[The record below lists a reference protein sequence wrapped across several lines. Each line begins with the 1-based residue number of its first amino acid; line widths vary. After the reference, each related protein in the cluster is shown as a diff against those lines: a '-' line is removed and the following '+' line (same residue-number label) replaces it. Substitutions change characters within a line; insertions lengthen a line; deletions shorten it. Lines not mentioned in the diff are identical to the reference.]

1 MLDIL
6 SSAHASAP
14 TGASEAGFQ
23 IMQFAPF
30 IAVFAIMYFLIIRPQ
45 NKRAKEM
52 KAMIDSLKK
61 GDRVV
66 TSGGLIGQITKIVD
80 ENEVLV
86 QLAEGIEVRAVRSS
100 VAQVI
105 SKTTPKDKPTDEDDS
120 PVRKAMLAKKN
131 KK

>member
-1 MLDIL
+1 MFDLL

-14 TGASEAGFQ
+14 AGGSGAGFQ

-45 NKRAKEM
+45 NKRAKEL
-52 KAMIDSLKK
+52 KTMIDSLKK
-61 GDRVV
+61 GDRIV
-66 TSGGLIGQITKIVD
+66 TTGGLIGQITKIVD
-80 ENEVLV
+80 ENEVMVELSQGV
-86 QLAEGIEVRAVRSS
+86 EVRLVRSS

-105 SKTTPKDKPTDEDDS
+105 SKTTSSGDEES
-120 PVRKAMLAKKN
+120 PVRKAIAAKKS

>member
-1 MLDIL
+1 MFDLL

-14 TGASEAGFQ
+14 VGGSGVGFQ

-45 NKRAKEM
+45 NKRAKEL

-61 GDRVV
+61 GDRIV
-66 TSGGLIGQITKIVD
+66 TNGGLIGQITKIVD
-80 ENEVLV
+80 ENEVMVELS
-86 QLAEGIEVRAVRSS
+86 EGVEVRLVRSS

-105 SKTTPKDKPTDEDDS
+105 SKTTPSSDEDS
-120 PVRKAMLAKKN
+120 PVRKAIAAKKS